1 MRYDYYIRR
10 KKYQIGLLEN
20 EIRYLTNKQRFVQ
33 AVINE
38 ELQLMN
44 MPEDMLIEE
53 LKLAEYDEEPNCGG
67 YDYLLRMQVRTFTA
81 EKVAQLD
88 KDIDNLSQKLET
100 LQDTTEEQIWLNE
113 LDEFEKKYS
122 LWLKDMGNRVPKKK
136 GKSKK

>member
-1 MRYDYYIRR
+1 M
-10 KKYQIGLLEN
+10 
-20 EIRYLTNKQRFVQ
+20 
-33 AVINE
+33 
-38 ELQLMN
+38 
-44 MPEDMLIEE
+44 
-53 LKLAEYDEEPNCGG
+53 
-67 YDYLLRMQVRTFTA
+67 RTFTA